1 MALVLLLIVLLIAI
15 LTSKLKTR
23 KQYEINKVM
32 RLFPHWAKYIGVV
45 ISLFSLTINWIYSK
59 SPTVISSFWE
69 FGLTIGLLI
78 ICLSKEK
85 VEDEMTMSIRLNSV
99 FISFFGG
106 IMAHIIFVLIE
117 RLYGNINPYNSLYV
131 TNYILFLYIFY
142 FHMKRKSI
150 HEWKTQLESKE
161 PFWISPRMIWPKRLV
176 FRDKQLTPLRTTS
189 MFHLQFWP

>member
-1 MALVLLLIVLLIAI
+1 MERTKIMALALLLIVLLIAI

-150 HEWKTQLESKE
+150 HE
-161 PFWISPRMIWPKRLV
+161 
-176 FRDKQLTPLRTTS
+176 
-189 MFHLQFWP
+189 